1 MLLYMGFYNIIKL
14 DQFIFISIHRRH
26 WLKLNQV

>member
-14 DQFIFISIHRRH
+14 DQLFLSVSTEGIG
-26 WLKLNQV
+26 